1 MNRIMAPFAAP
12 TKAPVLQGKRR
23 RVRGSVSFG
32 GSNGLLCLS
41 SRREKYCHKGGMALA
56 HHGVGLPS
64 GSTMAIMAPS
74 GGPQKTSGLQ
84 GKSRG
89 VRVRGSVPFGG
100 SLDARRRRAQAA
112 RERRQGQS
120 GASLGA
126 CDQRLTPGGRRTA
139 CSTATTSRRVTAR
152 GAERPQPSPSP
163 QRLRSA
169 PTASIDPRR
178 HLVRRARSLLI

>member
-84 GKSRG
+84 GKCRR
-89 VRVRGSVPFGG
+89 VRARGSVPFGG
-100 SLDARRRRAQAA
+100 SSMRVVAALKRLESAGKVSQELRWERA
-112 RERRQGQS
+112 
-120 GASLGA
+120 
-126 CDQRLTPGGRRTA
+126 
-139 CSTATTSRRVTAR
+139 TSA
-152 GAERPQPSPSP
+152 
-163 QRLRSA
+163 
-169 PTASIDPRR
+169 
-178 HLVRRARSLLI
+178 